1 MIGGV
6 RRADPHCQETVR
18 RSAGPGGNG
27 ECVPRGRT
35 PSHASRGGAS
45 RVPCALT
52 MRAAPSLWSRRH
64 AHRREIVPPCPGRIH
79 DDGGAVT
86 MNAGGLTMTAA
97 ERAGTPNHATRS
109 RAPSPEPPRRPHRSV
124 RAHEDG
130 GASHYGRGARHYGR
144 GARHYGRGARHYD
157 GGRRDH
163 DHVCPPWPAC
173 CGETSC
179 GLRDGRARPR
189 DVIRA
194 DRSDGRSLPRCAR
207 ADRSCRRPHVVCGP
221 RPPARGPRP
230 RARCRAFRWPLYRV
244 RVFTHGRRTGP
255 CAIARVPGPTAKA
268 RVSLQTTEHYVAVE
282 ALSPELT

>member
-79 DDGGAVT
+79 YDGGAVT
-86 MNAGGLTMTAA
+86 MNAGGFTMNAGELTMTAA
-97 ERAGTPNHATRS
+97 KRDRTPNHATRS

-124 RAHEDG
+124 RAHDG
-130 GASHYGRGARHYGR
+130 GGANHYGRGAS
-144 GARHYGRGARHYD
+144 HYD
-157 GGRRDH
+157 GGR
-163 DHVCPPWPAC
+163 
-173 CGETSC
+173 
-179 GLRDGRARPR
+179 
-189 DVIRA
+189 
-194 DRSDGRSLPRCAR
+194 
-207 ADRSCRRPHVVCGP
+207 
-221 RPPARGPRP
+221 
-230 RARCRAFRWPLYRV
+230 
-244 RVFTHGRRTGP
+244 
-255 CAIARVPGPTAKA
+255 
-268 RVSLQTTEHYVAVE
+268 
-282 ALSPELT
+282 

>member
-86 MNAGGLTMTAA
+86 INAGGLTMTAA

-130 GASHYGRGARHYGR
+130 GASHYGRGAS
-144 GARHYGRGARHYD
+144 HYD
-157 GGRRDH
+157 GGRSHYDAGA
-163 DHVCPPWPAC
+163 VTMT
-173 CGETSC
+173 TSAHP
-179 GLRDGRARPR
+179 GPRA
-189 DVIRA
+189 A
-194 DRSDGRSLPRCAR
+194 A
-207 ADRSCRRPHVVCGP
+207 RRPAGCAMGE
-221 RPPARGPRP
+221 RGR
-230 RARCRAFRWPLYRV
+230 
-244 RVFTHGRRTGP
+244 
-255 CAIARVPGPTAKA
+255 
-268 RVSLQTTEHYVAVE
+268 E
-282 ALSPELT
+282 